1 MNAVVENIAK
11 SMALVGLSDAVNVRL
26 LVALSGGADSVAL
39 LLALLELGY
48 TCIAAHC
55 NFHLRGDESM
65 RDEQFVRNLCQ
76 NLGVEL
82 HVKDFDVMTY
92 KREHKSASTEMA
104 CRNLRYDWF
113 QALSRQ
119 LNCRRVVVAHHA
131 DDNVETFFINLL
143 RGTGISGLVGMS
155 QGSRVSRVARPMLQ
169 VTRQQVLDYLAE
181 VNQDYVTDSTN
192 LENDYNRN
200 RLRNVVLPTI
210 DKQFDQARLRI
221 TDTMNHLNDEKALL
235 DYLVGRFGDEVG
247 SYDEGGDIWCFRK
260 DDLCR
265 APQPGMA
272 LYALIRHMG
281 FNRVQCDQ
289 AMQASVGSKFT
300 TLSHTL
306 IIERDVIVVQGNA
319 SVSEPGDKQVDFVL
333 DWTQAVAIGGEL
345 NIITHNPP
353 FDRAMVDGRLKVAFN
368 NDILRCKQVL
378 LRHWRQGDRF
388 RPYGMKGSKLLS
400 DLFVDLR
407 LSTEQ
412 KKAVWLMEADG
423 EIVWVLGHRAAQAYV
438 VNPGSTDYVLL
449 KYLG

>member
-11 SMALVGLSDAVNVRL
+11 SMALVGLSDAVNARL

-39 LLALLELGY
+39 LRALLELGY
-48 TCIAAHC
+48 TCVAAHC

-82 HVKDFDVMTY
+82 HVKDFDVMAY
-92 KREHKSASTEMA
+92 KREHKRASTEMA

-119 LNCRRVVVAHHA
+119 LNCHRVVVAHHA

-155 QGSRVSRVARPMLQ
+155 QDSRVSRVARPMLQ

-247 SYDEGGDIWCFRK
+247 SYDEGSDIWCFRK

-265 APQPGMA
+265 TPQPGMA

-281 FNRVQCDQ
+281 FNRAQCDQ

-300 TLSHTL
+300 TWSHTL
-306 IIERDVIVVQGNA
+306 IVERDVIVVQGNT

-345 NIITHNPP
+345 NVITHNPP

-368 NDILRCKQVL
+368 NDILRCKHVL
-378 LRHWRQGDRF
+378 LRHWQQGDRF

-412 KKAVWLMEADG
+412 KKAVWLLEADG

-438 VNPGSTDYVLL
+438 VDPGSTDYVLL
-449 KYLG
+449 KYLC